1 MKARARENKPSHVS
15 KGNVIDDL
23 GFSPEEA
30 AAVKL
35 RVNLHAE
42 ILRVVE
48 KRKLKSRDLE
58 KILDQPQPRI
68 SELLNGKTSKMSA
81 EKLAGYLSRLG
92 VEIKVSTRKAACC
105 APDCISCKNRRSW
118 KEPSESPM
126 EAKHCP
132 AVLLSRTLRSA

>member
-1 MKARARENKPSHVS
+1 MKAKARENKPSCIS

-35 RVNLHAE
+35 KASLHAE

-48 KRKLKSRDLE
+48 KRKLKARQLE

-68 SELLNGKTSKMSA
+68 SELLGGKISKMSA

-92 VEIKVSTRKAACC
+92 VEIKISIRKAA
-105 APDCISCKNRRSW
+105 
-118 KEPSESPM
+118 
-126 EAKHCP
+126 
-132 AVLLSRTLRSA
+132 

>member
-1 MKARARENKPSHVS
+1 MKARTRENKPSHIS

-35 RVNLHAE
+35 KASLHAE

-48 KRKLKSRDLE
+48 KRKLRSRDLE

-68 SELLNGKTSKMSA
+68 SELLNGKISKMSA

-92 VEIKVSTRKAACC
+92 VEIKISARKAA
-105 APDCISCKNRRSW
+105 
-118 KEPSESPM
+118 
-126 EAKHCP
+126 
-132 AVLLSRTLRSA
+132 

>member
-1 MKARARENKPSHVS
+1 MKAKARENKPSYIS

-35 RVNLHAE
+35 KASLHAE

-48 KRKLKSRDLE
+48 KRKLKARQLE

-68 SELLNGKTSKMSA
+68 SELLGGKISKMSA

-92 VEIKVSTRKAACC
+92 VEIKISIRKAA
-105 APDCISCKNRRSW
+105 
-118 KEPSESPM
+118 
-126 EAKHCP
+126 
-132 AVLLSRTLRSA
+132 

>member
-1 MKARARENKPSHVS
+1 MKARATENKSSHVS

-30 AAVKL
+30 GAIKL
-35 RVNLHAE
+35 KASLHAE

-68 SELLNGKTSKMSA
+68 SELLNGKISKMSA

-92 VEIKVSTRKAACC
+92 VEIKISTRKAA
-105 APDCISCKNRRSW
+105 
-118 KEPSESPM
+118 
-126 EAKHCP
+126 
-132 AVLLSRTLRSA
+132 

>member
-1 MKARARENKPSHVS
+1 MKARARGSKSSHIS

-30 AAVKL
+30 AAIKL
-35 RVNLHAE
+35 KASLHAE

-48 KRKLKSRDLE
+48 KRKLKARELE

-68 SELLNGKTSKMSA
+68 SELLNGKISKMSA

-92 VEIKVSTRKAACC
+92 VEIKVSAHKAA
-105 APDCISCKNRRSW
+105 
-118 KEPSESPM
+118 
-126 EAKHCP
+126 
-132 AVLLSRTLRSA
+132 

>member
-1 MKARARENKPSHVS
+1 MKVKSDDKPSHVS

-23 GFSPEEA
+23 GFLPEEA

-35 RVNLHAE
+35 KASLHAE
-42 ILRVVE
+42 ILREVA

-68 SELLNGKTSKMSA
+68 SELLNGKISKMSA

-92 VEIKVSTRKAACC
+92 VEIKVSVRKAA
-105 APDCISCKNRRSW
+105 
-118 KEPSESPM
+118 
-126 EAKHCP
+126 
-132 AVLLSRTLRSA
+132 